1 MTEHFSCIYLIYP
14 IMQIIR
20 TNSRLLKTWTS
31 LCYHAAGMPF
41 ITFALKERFIKIF
54 LGVQFSAKVLKNK
67 SYLHDG

>member
-1 MTEHFSCIYLIYP
+1 
-14 IMQIIR
+14 MQIIR

-54 LGVQFSAKVLKNK
+54 LFSAESIKKLKVYICMMDSAINN
-67 SYLHDG
+67 